1 MATNGTPQPQM
12 RENEHPIDGVSQ
24 LDVYCDQLRQLGYLT
39 LEQFLGAIEV
49 VGDQLSQ
56 HLGVDVNQIVGQLPD
71 TALAIPEDAATAL
84 TNADYALGF
93 VVDELDGSQTSATGI
108 DVSALPSA
116 TSNIAASLP
125 NFCAPADV
133 SLIAGMP
140 SVRDQGKRGTCVAHA
155 TLSSFEYYVQNSQ
168 SVCTDL
174 SEQFLYWNCK
184 QNDGAP
190 NLSGTWLW
198 VAFELLRRDG
208 VCAESVWPYVPDP
221 MPGNESQAPPPDGA
235 ADNAHGSAPLS
246 YRKLIPTAIDDI
258 KTELARGAPVAFS
271 IPVFDS
277 WYKNS
282 WVRYTGDLVMPIP
295 GETSKGG
302 HAMCIVGY
310 QDLPSYPEI
319 GGGRFIIRNSWGM
332 SLWAP
337 QSCYSPGYGTIPY
350 AYISGFGKEAFSIG

>member
-1 MATNGTPQPQM
+1 M

-140 SVRDQGKRGTCVAHA
+140 SVRDQGSAEPVSPMLPCRHLSTMCRTHKAFARTCLNSFCIGTASRMMA
-155 TLSSFEYYVQNSQ
+155 
-168 SVCTDL
+168 
-174 SEQFLYWNCK
+174 
-184 QNDGAP
+184 
-190 NLSGTWLW
+190 
-198 VAFELLRRDG
+198 LR
-208 VCAESVWPYVPDP
+208 
-221 MPGNESQAPPPDGA
+221 
-235 ADNAHGSAPLS
+235 
-246 YRKLIPTAIDDI
+246 I
-258 KTELARGAPVAFS
+258 
-271 IPVFDS
+271 
-277 WYKNS
+277 
-282 WVRYTGDLVMPIP
+282 
-295 GETSKGG
+295 
-302 HAMCIVGY
+302 
-310 QDLPSYPEI
+310 
-319 GGGRFIIRNSWGM
+319 
-332 SLWAP
+332 
-337 QSCYSPGYGTIPY
+337 
-350 AYISGFGKEAFSIG
+350 